1 MEKNKEKNIFYK
13 YLVSFVY
20 FWKKKLRIINYD
32 NWSSKYVHY
41 TNAIVLYIRVHTFP
55 FNPDTTEVENSKRV
69 YIFILHTT

>member
-41 TNAIVLYIRVHTFP
+41 TNVIVLYTQVHTFP
-55 FNPDTTEVENSKRV
+55 FNPDTAEVENSKHV